1 VTVPVFIS
9 QLDPVASYA
18 TGRRSRARWAVCPG
32 LRLVELD
39 LRRRIGDLSSGNR
52 QRVGVVQAFMHEF
65 GFQSSAPDG

>member
-1 VTVPVFIS
+1 
-9 QLDPVASYA
+9 
-18 TGRRSRARWAVCPG
+18 

-39 LRRRIGDLSSGNR
+39 LRRRIRDLSSGNR